1 MTASPDLKLSQ
12 FLPSGIFGRPTTWGA
27 VAKTP
32 GWSAQKEE
40 LVCLKFGS
48 DCKKGG

>member
-12 FLPSGIFGRPTTWGA
+12 FLPSGIFGPTTWGA
-27 VAKTP
+27 VAKNP